1 MGKTNIDGIL
11 GGDKQQWKKLT
22 LRQYIC
28 ISRVSWWT
36 EEVEGKKIKVDQVM
50 TADKGS
56 WV

>member
-1 MGKTNIDGIL
+1 MRKTNIDGIL